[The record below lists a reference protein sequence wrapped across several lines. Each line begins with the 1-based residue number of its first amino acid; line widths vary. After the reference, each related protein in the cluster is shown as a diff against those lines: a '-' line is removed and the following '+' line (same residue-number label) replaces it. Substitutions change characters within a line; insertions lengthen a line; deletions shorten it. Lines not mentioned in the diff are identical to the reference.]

1 MLRSANHK
9 LSMSLDV
16 ANIVPWKWDLEKGT
30 MLCDVNRPVE
40 LSHDDSM
47 MNEDQLSVPDYQ
59 YFAKI
64 CKEDRERVKKA
75 YKELT
80 EGNVS
85 KIKEEYRVIVRKN
98 GDGDNGYE

>member
-1 MLRSANHK
+1 
-9 LSMSLDV
+9 MSLDV

-47 MNEDQLSVPDYQ
+47 MNEEQLSVPDYQ

-64 CKEDRERVKKA
+64 CKEDES
-75 YKELT
+75 
-80 EGNVS
+80 G
-85 KIKEEYRVIVRKN
+85 
-98 GDGDNGYE
+98 